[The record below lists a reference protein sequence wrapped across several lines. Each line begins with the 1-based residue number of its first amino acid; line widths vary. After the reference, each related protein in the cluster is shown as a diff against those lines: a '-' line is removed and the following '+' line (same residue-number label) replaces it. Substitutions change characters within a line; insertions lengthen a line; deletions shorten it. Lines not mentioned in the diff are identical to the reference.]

1 MAKKEGSAATAKGAS
16 KSQQKKGGQQV
27 RSGRSGGPVKF
38 AKDVRGELR
47 KVSWPNREQLQQS
60 TMVVILIVLV
70 LMAYVY
76 AWDFVFNALA
86 QWIFA

>member
-1 MAKKEGSAATAKGAS
+1 MAKKRGSQATKGAS

-38 AKDVRGELR
+38 AKDVRSELR

-60 TMVVILIVLV
+60 TMVVILIVLI

-76 AWDFVFNALA
+76 AWDFVFRTLA